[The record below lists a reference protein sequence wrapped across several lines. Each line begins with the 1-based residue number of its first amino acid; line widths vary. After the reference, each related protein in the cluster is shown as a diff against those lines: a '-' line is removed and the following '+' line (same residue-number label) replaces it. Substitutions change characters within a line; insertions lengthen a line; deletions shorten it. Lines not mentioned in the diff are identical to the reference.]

1 MAPRINMH
9 LNFQTAIINV
19 VLLWILT
26 APHEFAHAWVATR
39 LGDETPR
46 LQGRVTLNPLAH
58 VDWMGTTI
66 LPFLSSLFF
75 GGFLGWGKPVYT
87 QINKLKGGL
96 NGLLLVALA
105 GPFSNVIMAVILGAI
120 AAFTLTASPGFAS
133 YAYRGAELSL
143 YLGLFNLLPV
153 PPLDGSKILLALRI
167 PAVIYQEIAR
177 AGFLLLIVLITATSL
192 GRWMANWSAQGALW
206 IVSTLR

>member
-1 MAPRINMH
+1 MH
-9 LNFQTAIINV
+9 LNFQMALTNV

-39 LGDETPR
+39 LGDDTPR

-58 VDWMGTTI
+58 VDWMGTAI

-87 QINKLKGGL
+87 QINKLRGGL

-105 GPFSNVIMAVILGAI
+105 GPFSNVIMAVILGGI
-120 AAFTLTASPGFAS
+120 AAFTLNVYPAFAS

-177 AGFLLLIVLITATSL
+177 AGFLVLIVLITATSL
-192 GRWMANWSAQGALW
+192 GRWMANWSAEGALW

>member
-1 MAPRINMH
+1 MH
-9 LNFQTAIINV
+9 LNFQTALINV

-26 APHEFAHAWVATR
+26 TPHEFAHAWVANR
-39 LGDETPR
+39 LGDDTPR
-46 LQGRVTLNPLAH
+46 LQGRLTLNPLAH

-105 GPFSNVIMAVILGAI
+105 GPFSNVIMAVILGGI
-120 AAFTLTASPGFAS
+120 AAFTLSAYPTFAS

-143 YLGLFNLLPV
+143 YLGLFNLRPV

-177 AGFLLLIVLITATSL
+177 AGFLLLIVLITATSM
-192 GRWMANWSAQGALW
+192 GRWMADWSAAGALW

>member
-1 MAPRINMH
+1 MH
-9 LNFQTAIINV
+9 LNFQTALINV

-26 APHEFAHAWVATR
+26 TPHEFAHAWVATR
-39 LGDETPR
+39 LGDDTPR

-58 VDWMGTTI
+58 VDWMGTAI

-87 QINKLKGGL
+87 QTNKLKGGL

-105 GPFSNVIMAVILGAI
+105 GPFSNVIMAVILGGIAAFMVNAHAI
-120 AAFTLTASPGFAS
+120 AAS
-133 YAYRGAELSL
+133 YAFRGAELSL

-192 GRWMANWSAQGALW
+192 GRWMSDWSAQGALW

>member
-1 MAPRINMH
+1 MH
-9 LNFQTAIINV
+9 FNFQMALINV

-26 APHEFAHAWVATR
+26 TPHEFAHAWVANR
-39 LGDETPR
+39 LGDDTPR
-46 LQGRVTLNPLAH
+46 LQGRLTLNPLAH

-105 GPFSNVIMAVILGAI
+105 GPFSNVIMAVILGGI
-120 AAFTLTASPGFAS
+120 AAFTLTAYPTFAS

-192 GRWMANWSAQGALW
+192 GRWMANWSSEGALW

>member
-1 MAPRINMH
+1 
-9 LNFQTAIINV
+9 
-19 VLLWILT
+19 
-26 APHEFAHAWVATR
+26 VANR
-39 LGDETPR
+39 LGDDTPR
-46 LQGRVTLNPLAH
+46 LQGRLTLNPLAH

-105 GPFSNVIMAVILGAI
+105 GPFSNVIMAVILGGI
-120 AAFTLTASPGFAS
+120 AAFTLTAYPTFAS

-192 GRWMANWSAQGALW
+192 GRWMSDWSAAGALW

>member
-1 MAPRINMH
+1 MH
-9 LNFQTAIINV
+9 LNFQTAFINV

-26 APHEFAHAWVATR
+26 APHEFAHAWVATQ
-39 LGDETPR
+39 LGDDTPR

-87 QINKLKGGL
+87 QTNKLRGGL

-105 GPFSNVIMAVILGAI
+105 GPFSNVIMAVILGGI
-120 AAFTLTASPGFAS
+120 AAFTLSAYPTFAS
-133 YAYRGAELSL
+133 YAYRGAELNL
-143 YLGLFNLLPV
+143 YLGMFNLLPV
-153 PPLDGSKILLALRI
+153 PPLDGS
-167 PAVIYQEIAR
+167 
-177 AGFLLLIVLITATSL
+177 
-192 GRWMANWSAQGALW
+192 
-206 IVSTLR
+206 

>member
-1 MAPRINMH
+1 MH
-9 LNFQTAIINV
+9 LNFQTALINV

-26 APHEFAHAWVATR
+26 PPHEFTHAWVANR
-39 LGDETPR
+39 LGDDTPR
-46 LQGRVTLNPLAH
+46 LQGRLTLNPLAH

-105 GPFSNVIMAVILGAI
+105 GPFSNVIMAVILGGI
-120 AAFTLTASPGFAS
+120 AAFTLTAYPTFAS

-177 AGFLLLIVLITATSL
+177 AGFLVLIVLITATSL
-192 GRWMANWSAQGALW
+192 GRWMANWSAEGALW